1 MREGWQKMT
10 LQEFVEVNPKESL
23 KKGTVAKKIPMEL
36 LQPFSKKI
44 ESFVYEEYKGGVKFR
59 NGDTLVAR
67 ITPSLENGKT
77 SFVDILDEGEVGFGS
92 TEFIVIREKEGV
104 SDKHFLYYLTISNE
118 FRDVAI
124 QSMTGSSGRQR
135 VQNDVILNHEFDLP
149 PLPTQKKIAHILS
162 TLDDKIE
169 LNRQMNRTLEAMAQA
184 LFKSWFVDFDPV
196 HAKMQAKT
204 EADLDT
210 AAQELGIS
218 RDILDLFPDTLVESE
233 MGLVPEGWE
242 VKPLS
247 EQITIKGGGTPK
259 RSIKEYWDGDILWFS
274 VKDTP
279 NDSDIFVIDTQ
290 EKITTKGLEKSS
302 AKLLEEGSTIITARG
317 TVGNL
322 ALTTVPMAMNQSCYA
337 IKGKNTGDFYIY
349 FLMQSIVNDLKR
361 KTHGAVFDTIT
372 TKTFNTIDIVKP
384 NVKVATYF
392 DKTLDPI
399 MEQIKNNLYEIQ
411 TLQKTRDALLPKL
424 LSGELDVSEI
434 NL

>member
-23 KKGTVAKKIPMEL
+23 KKGTVAKKIPMEF

-77 SFVDILDEGEVGFGS
+77 SFVDILDEDEIGFGS

-104 SDKHFLYYLTISNE
+104 SDKHFLYYLTISDE
-118 FRDVAI
+118 FRDIAI

-135 VQNDVILNHEFDLP
+135 VQNDVILTYEFDLP
-149 PLPTQKKIAHILS
+149 PLPTQKKIARILS

-169 LNRQMNRTLEAMAQA
+169 LNRRMNHTLEAMAQA

-218 RDILDLFPDTLVESE
+218 RDILDHFPDKLVESE

-242 VKPLS
+242 VSTLGKNFKVTMGQSPS
-247 EQITIKGGGTPK
+247 GKSYNEEKNGIIFFQGRRDFGEFFPTERVYTTEPK
-259 RSIKEYWDGDILWFS
+259 RIADEDDVLLSVRAPVGDINIALQECCIGRGLSAIKHKTNSIGYTYCVMNNFAR
-274 VKDTP
+274 
-279 NDSDIFVIDTQ
+279 IFQGYNT
-290 EKITTKGLEKSS
+290 E
-302 AKLLEEGSTIITARG
+302 G
-317 TVGNL
+317 TVFGSVNL
-322 ALTTVPMAMNQSCYA
+322 KT
-337 IKGKNTGDFYIY
+337 
-349 FLMQSIVNDLKR
+349 LKELSVLE
-361 KTHGAVFDTIT
+361 TDEII
-372 TKTFNTIDIVKP
+372 KTFSKIVEPMFRQMKM
-384 NVKVATYF
+384 NE
-392 DKTLDPI
+392 L
-399 MEQIKNNLYEIQ
+399 EIRS
-411 TLQKTRDALLPKL
+411 LQKIRDTLLPKL

-434 NL
+434 KIEE

>member
-1 MREGWQKMT
+1 MT

-23 KKGTVAKKIPMEL
+23 KKGTVAKKIPMEF

-77 SFVDILDEGEVGFGS
+77 SFVDILDEDEIGFGS

-104 SDKHFLYYLTISNE
+104 SDKHFLYYLTISDE
-118 FRDVAI
+118 FRDIAI

-135 VQNDVILNHEFDLP
+135 VQNDVILTYEFDLP
-149 PLPTQKKIAHILS
+149 PLPTQKKIARILS

-169 LNRQMNRTLEAMAQA
+169 LNRRMNHTLEAMAQA

-218 RDILDLFPDTLVESE
+218 RDILDHFPDKLVESE

-242 VKPLS
+242 VSTLGKNFKVTMGQSPS
-247 EQITIKGGGTPK
+247 GKSYNEEKNGIIFFQGRRDFGEFFPTERVYTTEPK
-259 RSIKEYWDGDILWFS
+259 RIADEDDVLLSVRAPVGDINIALQECCIGRGLSAIKHKTNSIGYTYCVMNNFAR
-274 VKDTP
+274 
-279 NDSDIFVIDTQ
+279 IFQGYNT
-290 EKITTKGLEKSS
+290 E
-302 AKLLEEGSTIITARG
+302 G
-317 TVGNL
+317 TVFGSVNL
-322 ALTTVPMAMNQSCYA
+322 KT
-337 IKGKNTGDFYIY
+337 
-349 FLMQSIVNDLKR
+349 LKELSVLE
-361 KTHGAVFDTIT
+361 TDEII
-372 TKTFNTIDIVKP
+372 KTFSKIVEPMFRQMKM
-384 NVKVATYF
+384 NE
-392 DKTLDPI
+392 L
-399 MEQIKNNLYEIQ
+399 EIRS
-411 TLQKTRDALLPKL
+411 LQKIRDTLLPKL

-434 NL
+434 KIEE